1 MSKNSNGIIDNIL
14 SCISYLTAGWG
25 GLIALILFSIRKKT
39 VSPFLRFNAMQS
51 IFIALLFFCIS
62 FGCELI
68 AKFLSFIPFINYLVA
83 QITFLLNRPIFF
95 SWSLVQAFTLGITAY
110 CAIFALIGKYPRI
123 YAISKLIDHNS

>member
-1 MSKNSNGIIDNIL
+1 MEYVNNKLEEFKKYINAKRVAIIGLGVSN
-14 SCISYLTAGWG
+14 
-25 GLIALILFSIRKKT
+25 
-39 VSPFLRFNAMQS
+39 
-51 IFIALLFFCIS
+51 
-62 FGCELI
+62 
-68 AKFLSFIPFINYLVA
+68 IPLINYLVA